1 MISYIT
7 LYIYVSNIL
16 NMCIWD
22 TRHTERAREKRVA
35 LETCIWTSQETCV
48 RISKFDKILN
58 IIN

>member
-22 TRHTERAREKRVA
+22 TKHTEQAREKSGTRDVYMDIPRDMCA
-35 LETCIWTSQETCV
+35 N
-48 RISKFDKILN
+48 FKI
-58 IIN
+58 